1 MDEAT
6 ADAKVAEAQLRESEL
21 NVAQARL
28 EATRAEGLLHQRMVV
43 SPVDGVVTERALG
56 PGEFRNDQAH
66 ILTVAEMNPLRV
78 ETYLPIALY
87 GHIKIGQAAEVLPE
101 QPVGGK
107 YHATVAVVDSVFDA
121 ASGTIG
127 VRLKLPNPDLSL
139 PAGIHCRVRFTE

>member
-1 MDEAT
+1 
-6 ADAKVAEAQLRESEL
+6 
-21 NVAQARL
+21 VAQARL
-28 EATRAEGLLHQRMVV
+28 EATRAGGLLHQRMVV

-107 YHATVAVVDSVFDA
+107 YQATVAVVDSVFDA